1 MIIEVHKFLSKI
13 LKNDQFFNG
22 KTFFVGGS
30 VRDHF
35 RNEKAH
41 DVDIVIN
48 QKDGAKKLSYFIY
61 NKIKEKIASYDKII
75 TSPYNLGNY
84 PIYSITFKDNFEF
97 DGIFYK
103 LKNVVIEIA
112 DTMKET
118 FPDDE
123 SRQRSVEFSSLKDDI
138 FRRDFSINSG
148 LIDVISFEFLNL
160 TESDILEDIKN
171 GIIKCNKDDAEY
183 ISKILTEDP
192 LRILRGCVFAAR
204 FNFKIDEAVKI
215 QMIKNIDRLKIVSRE
230 RINAEIKKALD
241 VQGGLYRLV
250 DNLNKINGL
259 DIVFP
264 KIADLKLIQQF
275 NKDENGHY
283 YPDVR
288 NIHLEGVFVFTHVM
302 NVIKY
307 VKKGYEIGLAALY
320 HDVGKIYPEFKN
332 GKVRFINHEYIGG
345 KIIDRIFPEMK
356 IDVETTKNVKFLVEN
371 HMKLHKM
378 HDLSKKSIRKFIREI
393 PTDNLRYELYDL
405 CNADCLGTLYK
416 TEYGISA
423 MTPHYEAIELIENV
437 IKEESI
443 IVEKPFRYFNG
454 NEIMSF
460 LKISGKPVGDAIK
473 IMLEIQDEY
482 GFDKDKEFIKNEI
495 IKEFNKKYGKNR
507 SNINHTN

>member
-1 MIIEVHKFLSKI
+1 MIEETYKFLSKI
-13 LKNDQFFNG
+13 LKGNEFFDG
-22 KTFFVGGS
+22 KTFFVGGA
-30 VRDHF
+30 VRDYF
-35 RNEKAH
+35 RGESAH
-41 DVDIVIN
+41 DIDIVVN
-48 QKDGAKKLSYFIY
+48 QKNGAEKLAFFIF
-61 NKIKEKIASYDKII
+61 NTIKEKINGYNDIV
-75 TSPYNLGNY
+75 TMPYNLGNY
-84 PIYSITFKDNFEF
+84 PIYSITFKNNFEF
-97 DGIFYK
+97 NGIFYK
-103 LKNVVIEIA
+103 LKDVVIEIA

-123 SRQRSVEFSSLKDDI
+123 SRQRNVEFASLEDDI

-148 LIDVISFEFLNL
+148 LIDVVSFEFKNL
-160 TESDILEDIKN
+160 SESDILKDIQN
-171 GIIKCNKDDAEY
+171 GIIKCNKNTHEF
-183 ISKILTEDP
+183 ISKILNEDP

-204 FNFKIDEAVKI
+204 FNFTIDEVVKF
-215 QMIKNIDRLKIVSRE
+215 QMLMNVERLKIISRE
-230 RINAEIKKALD
+230 RINAEIKKALE

-250 DNLNKINGL
+250 KLLNEINAL

-264 KIADLKLIQQF
+264 KIANLKSIQQY
-275 NKDENGHY
+275 NKDENGKY

-288 NIHLEGVFVFTHVM
+288 NIHLEGPFVFTHVM
-302 NVIKY
+302 NVIQY

-345 KIIDRIFPEMK
+345 KIIDKIFPEMK
-356 IDVETTKNVKFLVEN
+356 IDSETTKNVKFLVEN

-378 HDLSKKSIRKFIREI
+378 HDLSKKSIRKFVREI

-405 CNADCLGTLYK
+405 CNADCLGTIYK
-416 TEYGISA
+416 NEYGISS

-460 LKISGKPVGDAIK
+460 LNISGKPVGDAIN
-473 IMLEIQDEY
+473 IMLNLQDIY
-482 GFDKDKEFIKNEI
+482 GFKMDKEFIKDKLI
-495 IKEFNKKYGKNR
+495 QEFKTKYGK
-507 SNINHTN
+507 I